1 MAVNSTVQVDDQ
13 NLTTNLNYLLPTGF
27 KLLIDRVK
35 YPILEYFCQGV
46 AHPSVQLNPV
56 ELPTR
61 RITSVPLAGDKIT
74 HGEITFTII
83 LDENMTGYNEMFN
96 WLQRLVNDGQVN
108 PIARNTK
115 FPTYADIT
123 LAILS
128 SHNNTTQKIRYKD
141 CLPTGLGAINF
152 ITTTGSVTYL
162 TFDATFRFSQFE
174 IIAQT

>member
-1 MAVNSTVQVDDQ
+1 M
-13 NLTTNLNYLLPTGF
+13 
-27 KLLIDRVK
+27 
-35 YPILEYFCQGV
+35 
-46 AHPSVQLNPV
+46 
-56 ELPTR
+56 
-61 RITSVPLAGDKIT
+61 PLAGDKIT
-74 HGEITFTII
+74 HGEITITII
-83 LDENMTGYNEMFN
+83 LDENMTGNNEMFN

-108 PIARNTK
+108 PIKRSGK

-128 SHNNTTQKIRYKD
+128 SHNNTTQKIRYKH
-141 CLPTGLGAINF
+141 CLPTGLAAINF

>member
-13 NLTTNLNYLLPTGF
+13 NLTTNLNYLQPTGF

-35 YPILEYFCQGV
+35 YPNLEYFCQGV

-96 WLQRLVNDGQVN
+96 WLQRLVN
-108 PIARNTK
+108 
-115 FPTYADIT
+115 
-123 LAILS
+123 LS
-128 SHNNTTQKIRYKD
+128 LIHI
-141 CLPTGLGAINF
+141 
-152 ITTTGSVTYL
+152 
-162 TFDATFRFSQFE
+162 
-174 IIAQT
+174 